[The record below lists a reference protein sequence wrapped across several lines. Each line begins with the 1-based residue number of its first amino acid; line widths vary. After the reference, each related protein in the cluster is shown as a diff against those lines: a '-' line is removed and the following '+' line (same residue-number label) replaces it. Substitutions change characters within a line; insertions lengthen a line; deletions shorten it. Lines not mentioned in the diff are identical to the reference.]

1 VSSVWTI
8 ELSDAARKDI
18 KKLGHAEAKRIIDFL
33 RDRVAVSSNPRRL
46 GLALTGSKL
55 GHLWRYRV
63 GDYRVICE
71 LHDNRLVV
79 LVIEIGHRRE
89 IYR

>member
-1 VSSVWTI
+1 VSSAWRI
-8 ELSDAARKDI
+8 EFADDARKDI
-18 KKLGHAEAKRIIDFL
+18 KKLGHAEAKRIRNFL
-33 RDRVAVSSNPRRL
+33 RDRVAGSSNPRQL
-46 GLALTGSKL
+46 GLALTGSRL
-55 GHLWRYRV
+55 GGLWRYRI

-71 LHDNRLVV
+71 LQDNKLVV